1 MISTRIRAIELMK
14 LLQPFTQGNIL
25 TPLEAENIVQEYI
38 SGNKKPIEDLA
49 CRPDIP
55 VVFMN
60 ATQKLLQFI

>member
-38 SGNKKPIEDLA
+38 SGNNKPIEDLA

-60 ATQKLLQFI
+60 AIRRLLQFI